1 MMSKLEVYSC
11 QCSNCQQETPRP
23 DQQLHRQM
31 NLFLSRLDEQQRRW
45 YVAMEADRRGAGGEA
60 MLSQITGMDEKTIQ
74 RGRQELAASL
84 AERPSDRVRVPGAG
98 RPKAEKK
105 MSSSKR
111 L

>member
-1 MMSKLEVYSC
+1 
-11 QCSNCQQETPRP
+11 
-23 DQQLHRQM
+23 M

-45 YVAMEADRRGAGGEA
+45 YVAMEADRIGVGGER

-84 AERPSDRVRVPGAG
+84 AERPSERVRVPGAG

-105 MSSSKR
+105 IPS
-111 L
+111 

>member
-11 QCSNCQQETPRP
+11 QCINCQQERP
-23 DQQLHRQM
+23 HADQQRHRQM

-45 YVAMEADRRGAGGEA
+45 YVAMEADRRGAGGDRL
-60 MLSQITGMDEKTIQ
+60 LSQITGMDEKTIQ

-84 AERPSDRVRVPGAG
+84 AERPSERVRVPGAG

-105 MSSSKR
+105 MSSSNQ